1 MKNKVLICLFVVIY
15 GVLSSHAVNVTLTT
29 DEDYN
34 NPVMIQKLQTN
45 LAALLTE
52 INNAYVQK
60 RNLNLAG
67 IPIHVPKAGEIDVKE
82 ELTTLWGITHFI
94 CDDDDVV
101 ERCWPLKDGFFV
113 RQIPVIFDPDG
124 EVRTESYFQE
134 VSVAFDRNGNISE
147 FRLGLTSGV
156 GESLEKCNNSLEVK
170 DVERRTLIMEFVERF
185 KTAYNTKNISFLNKI
200 FSDDALIIT
209 GTVIMTKPN
218 SDSKQANAK
227 VVYNRQNKQ
236 QYLANL
242 RRAFARNKYI
252 EVKFELISEHLPN
265 VEGCAVVTRSLNDP
279 NVYGVR
285 LYQEWRSSNYNDD
298 GYVFLLWDFRDEN
311 NPEIKVRTWQP
322 TMVSPGNALK
332 AEELFTMDDVED
344 WIQ

>member
-29 DEDYN
+29 DEGYN
-34 NPVMIQKLQTN
+34 NPVMIQKLQNN

-52 INNAYVQK
+52 INNAYLQK
-60 RNLNLAG
+60 RNLNLVG

-94 CDDDDVV
+94 CDDDVVV

-156 GESLEKCNNSLEVK
+156 EQSLEKCNKELAAN
-170 DVERRTLIMEFVERF
+170 VERSNKILAFCERF
-185 KTAYNTKNISFLNKI
+185 RTAYNTKDINFLNKI
-200 FSDDALIIT
+200 FSDDALIVT

-252 EVKFELISEHLPN
+252 EVKFERISERLPN
-265 VEGCAVVTRSLNDP
+265 MDGCVVTHSQNDP

-285 LYQEWRSSNYNDD
+285 LYQEWRSSSYNDE

-332 AEELFTMDDVED
+332 EDELFTIDDVEGM
-344 WIQ
+344 IQ